1 MKETHFSIHNDPNGH
16 ELWRSISGNFQRFPE
31 IINEFVDDA
40 LSNFRATKPDQRRVE
55 IRLRQW
61 EEFVDVSVVDTGT
74 GIRDIHAAL
83 TLGNRSGGETDLNE
97 HGMGLKHALAS
108 ACEDGSWSIQS
119 RTPEDNTQDRHL
131 VVRGPYR
138 LGDDPMTGYYLP
150 GRGILMGPTG
160 TAVSFTCTRDF
171 FATLRPAGDRTD
183 KPFEVLVDILL
194 EELGYTYAPI
204 LENKEMEMAVV
215 VGDHVY
221 PVEPVFPT
229 WDPNC
234 FKETPPTVLDLG
246 GGPVTVNCCWGLIR
260 ADKDM
265 VGHIMEVTLY
275 EKTLEGKGLVDYS
288 AFKYAGR
295 QVAKGILDKAFPT
308 KSNDAYMGMKS
319 VMLQETYEYGGSQYP
334 SVLRRYDGR
343 SYLCTTAGASH
354 SMSIIIG
361 ELNDADIYNTYKSV
375 IRSNSPLYYSSYA
388 GGRDN
393 DVEAFELD
401 KW

>member
-204 LENKEMEMAVV
+204 LENEEMEMAVV

-295 QVAKGILDKAFPT
+295 QVAKGILDKAFPS

-319 VMLQETYEYGGSQYP
+319 VLLQETYEYGGSQYP
-334 SVLRRYDGR
+334 SVLRWYDGR
-343 SYLCTTAGASH
+343 SYLCTTAGGSH

-361 ELNDADIYNTYKSV
+361 ELNDADIYNTFKSV
-375 IRSNSPLYYSSYA
+375 IRSSSTLTYGSYA
-388 GGRDN
+388 GGPN
-393 DVEAFELD
+393 HDVAAFELD